1 MSSSKKPK
9 LSASMANVSYT
20 NAVYFP
26 NERIYKGDTP
36 GQLNYGCV
44 NMVYYAYAAVAPDG
58 SVFVSTVNGV
68 GMMGEKNMNRTK
80 LG

>member
-1 MSSSKKPK
+1 MTSPKKPK

-26 NERIYKGDTP
+26 NDRIYKGDTP

-44 NMVYYAYAAVAPDG
+44 NQVYYAYAAVSPDG
-58 SVFVSTVNGV
+58 SVFVSAPFLECFPPTFLL
-68 GMMGEKNMNRTK
+68 RTM
-80 LG
+80 